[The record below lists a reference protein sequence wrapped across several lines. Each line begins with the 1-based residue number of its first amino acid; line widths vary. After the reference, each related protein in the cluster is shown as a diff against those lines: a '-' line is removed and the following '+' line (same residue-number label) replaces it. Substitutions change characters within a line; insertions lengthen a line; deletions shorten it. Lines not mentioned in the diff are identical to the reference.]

1 MNDKPKPF
9 VIGEPIVQFGAV
21 EQFNVDSD
29 LGSICLDWTLPKTDW
44 EEIEIVRQAE
54 QKHPSR
60 KKTGGEE
67 RTVYRGSTESNL
79 VDHGVSPGQWYRY
92 TLYVHNKGTR
102 KSSGREHRGVCMAEV
117 QRLEA
122 AWANDTVRLTWDL
135 PAADVSALVFR
146 RLGGPPEIRPAFAMD
161 SNRPTPLLS
170 ASRRKRRLRSR
181 TARSRKNS
189 TYAYRVILDFNH
201 GHLTNGQDV
210 QIKIPPGHR
219 LWLGSAPF
227 SSRRE
232 EDNEVALEWPPVIF
246 ESQVQYV
253 VTRREGG
260 RASLKTSLPACRP
273 ALLARHVSRY
283 HSHPWTSLHLRRLHE
298 GQQAE
303 QPGWDC

>member
-1 MNDKPKPF
+1 MRWSD
-9 VIGEPIVQFGAV
+9 
-21 EQFNVDSD
+21 FNVHSD

-67 RTVYRGSTESNL
+67 RTVYRGSTKSNL

-102 KSSGREHRGVCMAEV
+102 ESSGREHRGVCMAEV

-146 RLGGPPEIRPAFAMD
+146 RLGGPPEIRRVRHGLEPADTLTVRLSPQTKTALED
-161 SNRPTPLLS
+161 SQVTED
-170 ASRRKRRLRSR
+170 
-181 TARSRKNS
+181 S
-189 TYAYRVILDFNH
+189 TYSYRVILDFNH

-210 QIKIPPGHR
+210 QIRIPPR
-219 LWLGSAPF
+219 PPAVAWVSAEIRATRGS
-227 SSRRE
+227 
-232 EDNEVALEWPPVIF
+232 
-246 ESQVQYV
+246 
-253 VTRREGG
+253 
-260 RASLKTSLPACRP
+260 
-273 ALLARHVSRY
+273 
-283 HSHPWTSLHLRRLHE
+283 
-298 GQQAE
+298 
-303 QPGWDC
+303 